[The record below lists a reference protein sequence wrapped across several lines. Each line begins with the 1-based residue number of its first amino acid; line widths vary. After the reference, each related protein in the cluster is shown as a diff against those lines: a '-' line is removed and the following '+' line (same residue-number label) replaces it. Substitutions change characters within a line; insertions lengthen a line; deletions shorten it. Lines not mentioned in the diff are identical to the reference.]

1 MGALKEHEMRGPV
14 SKRFA
19 FAPGAGF
26 LAFNNTI
33 FHEHG
38 NFFNK
43 PGPLERELVNFRFFN
58 NIIVTAAFHKN
69 AKYRG
74 SLMEFYNNLVVSP
87 GSAEQSKLLAGEGGS
102 VLDSVEAL
110 QLKAPADYDFSP
122 LENSPARN
130 AGTTAIHPAS
140 HADIGAIPAGTSW
153 KMPSVGPLTD

>member
-110 QLKAPADYDFSP
+110 Q
-122 LENSPARN
+122 
-130 AGTTAIHPAS
+130 
-140 HADIGAIPAGTSW
+140 
-153 KMPSVGPLTD
+153 

>member
-43 PGPLERELVNFRFFN
+43 PAR
-58 NIIVTAAFHKN
+58 
-69 AKYRG
+69 
-74 SLMEFYNNLVVSP
+74 
-87 GSAEQSKLLAGEGGS
+87 
-102 VLDSVEAL
+102 
-110 QLKAPADYDFSP
+110 
-122 LENSPARN
+122 RN
-130 AGTTAIHPAS
+130 AN
-140 HADIGAIPAGTSW
+140 W
-153 KMPSVGPLTD
+153 